1 MQLTENFGCMVIN
14 NRGSRKSIFE
24 KIYHYKAPIFK
35 DNEIKSGCYQFRK
48 YHEDNFNPEWVKN
61 KKNMDLGE
69 YFAQKKKDKSSVKVK
84 IQD

>member
-1 MQLTENFGCMVIN
+1 LGTFWASKIVAI
-14 NRGSRKSIFE
+14 RKSIFE

-61 KKNMDLGE
+61 QVE
-69 YFAQKKKDKSSVKVK
+69 YQELTGIAKREASKYLSY
-84 IQD
+84 